1 MSKSLPV
8 KELRE
13 FQIEKMMPAKTQS
26 VKAPEKLNDLAKV
39 V

>member
-1 MSKSLPV
+1 MPV

-26 VKAPEKLNDLAKV
+26 VKAPEKAGES
-39 V
+39 